1 MKKYA
6 WTFICT
12 PLAVLLFV
20 VIISSSKSINQ
31 TPNIIIVMTDD
42 QGYGDLGYNGNPIIK
57 TKNLDQFASE
67 SINFTNYHVGTT
79 CSPTRAGFI
88 TGRNC
93 LRNGVWHTNAG
104 CSLLNQDEVT
114 IADLFSEAGYET
126 GMFGKW
132 HLGDNYS
139 FLPEQRGFKET
150 FYHKGG
156 GVGQTPDYWNNNYQ
170 DDVYFRNG
178 EPEKTN
184 GYCTDVFFDEAISFI
199 NKNKDKP
206 FLCFLSLNAPH
217 SPFNVPKEYYDM
229 YENENDLLESQKRFY
244 GMITNIDDNFG
255 RLHQQVE
262 NLGILDNTI
271 IIFTTDNGTSN
282 GYKYSRKEKKWLG
295 FNAGMRGTKTSEYDG
310 GHRVP
315 FIIKWK
321 NGKLFGGQNYS
332 GLSAHVDMLPSLLS
346 LAKIPFSS
354 RKKIDGTDLSK
365 YILNQKEADRM
376 LVTDTQRNL
385 WPEKG
390 KQSCV
395 MYGNW
400 RLVNGNELY
409 NIEDDPGQKNNI
421 INENQDLSKKMQ
433 RFYDDWWE
441 DASKEFQ
448 YSYIDIMPN
457 ISNTV
462 TAHDVQVSSITAWDQ
477 SVIRRGDPYELGKF
491 YVDFKKSGE
500 YKLTLRRWPKESG
513 LKLKDSINDYVPAT
527 KNWDQQLNGKSMKI
541 SSAFIKIGDEE
552 YKLKISDELDN
563 ASINININAGK
574 TTIEPGFILESGQNS
589 VAFYTDIDFLF

>member
-1 MKKYA
+1 MKKYPR
-6 WTFICT
+6 TIIYST
-12 PLAVLLFV
+12 LAFLLFV
-20 VIISSSKSINQ
+20 AIISSSKSIEHP
-31 TPNIIIVMTDD
+31 PNIIIVMTDD
-42 QGYGDLGYNGNPIIK
+42 QGYGDLGYNGNQVIK

-67 SINFTNYHVGTT
+67 SINFTNYHAGTT

-114 IADLFSEAGYET
+114 IADIFAEAGYET

-156 GVGQTPDYWNNNYQ
+156 GIGQTPDYWNNNYQ

-184 GYCTDVFFDEAISFI
+184 GYCTDVFFEEAISFI
-199 NKNKDKP
+199 NKNRKKP

-217 SPFNVPKEYYDM
+217 SPFNVPKEYYEI

-255 RLHQQVE
+255 RLHKQVE

-282 GYKYSRKEKKWLG
+282 GYKYSRKDKKWLG

-321 NGKLFGGQNYS
+321 KGKLIGGQNYS
-332 GLSAHVDMLPSLLS
+332 GLSAHVDLLPSLLS
-346 LAKIPFSS
+346 LAKITFNST
-354 RKKIDGTDLSK
+354 KKIDGTDLSK
-365 YILNQKEADRM
+365 YILNQKEVDRM
-376 LVTDTQRNL
+376 LVIDTQRNL

-400 RLVNGNELY
+400 RLVNGSELY
-409 NIEDDPGQKNNI
+409 NIEEDPGQKNNI
-421 INENQDLSKKMQ
+421 INENEDVSKKMQ
-433 RFYDDWWE
+433 KFYDDWWE
-441 DASKEFQ
+441 DVSKEFK

-457 ISNTV
+457 ISNTI

-477 SVIRRGDPYELGKF
+477 SVIRGGSPYELGKF
-491 YVDFKKSGE
+491 YVNFKKSGQ

-513 LKLKDSINDYVPAT
+513 LNLRDSINDYIPAA
-527 KNWDQQLNGKSMKI
+527 KNWDQQLYGKSMRI
-541 SSAFIKIGDEE
+541 SSAFIKIGDKE
-552 YKLKISDELDN
+552 YKLNKSDELN
-563 ASINININAGK
+563 NYYIKTNISSGK
-574 TTIEPGFILESGQNS
+574 TSIEPGFILENGENS
-589 VAFYTDIDFLF
+589 IAFYTDIDFLF